1 MGHEPHQRS
10 DSGQNDDG
18 RYPASTVASE
28 LHSSFRLL
36 SGLVVS
42 GLVVDNWFVSSW
54 RGPDPP
60 VIADVQVD
68 DIILRAKVV
77 IGTGGSMESSRRV
90 SLRGRYRTGEARTPR
105 SAPSCSRSKSE
116 SPRCPHP
123 VPVRRSAVITVC
135 RRSGNR

>member
-54 RGPDPP
+54 RGPAPP

-90 SLRGRYRTGEARTPR
+90 SLRGRYLTGDVRTPTMR
-105 SAPSCSRSKSE
+105 QSAE

-123 VPVRRSAVITVC
+123 VPVRRSAVVTVC

>member
-36 SGLVVS
+36 SGLVV
-42 GLVVDNWFVSSW
+42 DNSFVSSW

-68 DIILRAKVV
+68 DIILRAKVSLAPV
-77 IGTGGSMESSRRV
+77 VAWSRAGESACAVDTGQEDYAYTNHGVGEIGV
-90 SLRGRYRTGEARTPR
+90 APPR
-105 SAPSCSRSKSE
+105 L
-116 SPRCPHP
+116 
-123 VPVRRSAVITVC
+123 
-135 RRSGNR
+135 